1 MADLTL
7 ELLLQTM
14 VEQGASDLHI
24 TVGAPPVLRIDGDL
38 IPVQTDVLTKAD
50 TARLCTSQLSEVQKL
65 RFEQEWE
72 LDLSIEVTGL
82 SRFRANIFRQSGAVA
97 AAFRVI
103 PYTVPSLSE
112 LGLPPILAE
121 LVRKPRGLI
130 LVTGPTGSGK
140 STTLASMIDLLNSES
155 PRHILTIE
163 DPIEYIHAHKKAL
176 VNQREV
182 GQDTHSFNAALKYVL
197 REDPDVVLIGELR
210 DLETIQA
217 ALTVSETGHL
227 VLATLHTNSAVQTVN
242 RIIDVF
248 PPYQRT
254 QVRTQ
259 LSFVLEGIIC
269 QLLLPRADG
278 PGRAVCTEV
287 LLPTPGVRNLV
298 REDKT
303 HQIYSQMQLG
313 QARTGMQTMNQSLF
327 DLHTRGL
334 VTLEVALSRSQDHK
348 ELQSMIANNARN
360 LRTGGGY
367 TSTR

>member
-24 TVGAPPVLRIDGDL
+24 TVDAPPVLRIDGDL
-38 IPVQTDVLTKAD
+38 IPIKTDALDEAD
-50 TARLCTSQLSEVQKL
+50 TERLCTSQLNEVQRQ
-65 RFEQEWE
+65 RFETEWE
-72 LDLSIEVTGL
+72 LDLSIEVPGL
-82 SRFRANIFRQSGAVA
+82 SRFRANIYRQSGAVA
-97 AAFRVI
+97 GAFRVI
-103 PYTVPSLSE
+103 PYTVPSLDE
-112 LGLPPILAE
+112 LGLPPILGE

-140 STTLASMIDLLNSES
+140 STSLASMIDLLNSES

-163 DPIEYIHAHKKAL
+163 DPIEYIHPHKKAL

-182 GQDTHSFNAALKYVL
+182 GQDTHSFGAALKYVL

-248 PPYQRT
+248 PPHQRT

-287 LLPTPGVRNLV
+287 LLPTPGVRNLI

-303 HQIYSQMQLG
+303 HQIYSAMQLG

-334 VTLEVALSRSQDHK
+334 ITLEIALSRSQDHK

-360 LRTGGGY
+360 ARGGGY
-367 TSTR
+367 AR